1 MPLSD
6 VKEVFNSVSDHF
18 NADAAKGM
26 DAVFQFDITGDGGGN
41 WYVVVRENTCQVQGG
56 SHSDPTVTLS
66 MSGETWLA
74 VANKELNAVQAFMTG
89 KLKVRGDIM
98 LAQRIPE
105 LFSF

>member
-6 VKEVFNSVSDHF
+6 VKEVFNSVSDQF

-41 WYVVVRENTCQVQGG
+41 WYVVVKENACQVQGG

-74 VANKELNAVQAFMTG
+74 VVNKELNAVQAFMTG